1 MEGGRSVSKDFVE
14 IAVDRMIAVLEDD
27 DELRQALIRFI
38 NGKAQ
43 HENWLAELA
52 AAKAKKLLGEI

>member
-1 MEGGRSVSKDFVE
+1 MNPDFVE
-14 IAVDRMIAVLEDD
+14 IAVDRMIEVLEKD
-27 DELRQALIRFI
+27 DELRQALIRLI

-52 AAKAKKLLGEI
+52 AARAKKLLRETI

>member
-1 MEGGRSVSKDFVE
+1 MKQEFVE
-14 IAVDRMIAVLEDD
+14 IIIARIITLLEKD
-27 DELRQALIRFI
+27 DELRQALIRLI

-43 HENWLAELA
+43 HESWLAELA

>member
-1 MEGGRSVSKDFVE
+1 MNRDFVE
-14 IAVDRMIAVLEDD
+14 IAVDRMITVLEND
-27 DELRQALIRFI
+27 DELRQALIRLV

-52 AAKAKKLLGEI
+52 AAKAKKLLGEV